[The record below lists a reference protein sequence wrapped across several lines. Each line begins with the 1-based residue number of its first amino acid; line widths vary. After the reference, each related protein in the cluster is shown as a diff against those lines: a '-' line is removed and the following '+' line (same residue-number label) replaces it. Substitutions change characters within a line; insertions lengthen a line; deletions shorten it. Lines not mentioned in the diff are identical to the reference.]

1 MRHFLSFLLFYT
13 GLASSVTEIK
23 VYENENIMLNCP
35 IESLAV
41 SWYMDSD
48 EIIHFNPQNKLFVE
62 SDPNLVHAV
71 TYQSKNVDQTISSK
85 RTKANLQLI
94 WFALL
99 YVTFPVIVI
108 LNQMHFVTIV
118 GKGSKV
124 TFT

>member
-62 SDPNLVHAV
+62 SDPSKYQYQNGTLTLVSA
-71 TYQSKNVDQTISSK
+71 QTG
-85 RTKANLQLI
+85 L
-94 WFALL
+94 F
-99 YVTFPVIVI
+99 VIV
-108 LNQMHFVTIV
+108 QYF
-118 GKGSKV
+118 
-124 TFT
+124 